1 MQAKW
6 RRWMAECGI
15 QCSDKVPVE
24 IDPVYAVD
32 AAELAKIGIC
42 LGAE

>member
-15 QCSDKVPVE
+15 ACDEKMPVE

-32 AAELAKIGIC
+32 AADLKKTGIC